1 MRIIFI
7 FFLALSIV
15 VCSDDEDIV
24 ETNIVNLK
32 EYSVDKS
39 SYCKDRAEPKNLIW
53 SESFDENYLSPNVW
67 NYATSNGFYDGKEY
81 ISGWGNGELQY
92 YTEPKKSESNTNTS
106 KNLFIENGH
115 LKIQPIYRKD
125 KSRISSGE
133 TAYNFTSARIN
144 TKKLKSFSY
153 P

>member
-7 FFLALSIV
+7 FFLTLSIV
-15 VCSDDEDIV
+15 ICSDDEDIV
-24 ETNIVNLK
+24 ETNTVNLK

-81 ISGWGNGELQY
+81 ISGLG
-92 YTEPKKSESNTNTS
+92 
-106 KNLFIENGH
+106 
-115 LKIQPIYRKD
+115 
-125 KSRISSGE
+125 
-133 TAYNFTSARIN
+133 
-144 TKKLKSFSY
+144 
-153 P
+153 